1 MPKSKKFNLI
11 VPRGQRTCEVYEE
24 AQKTTIIREL
34 EFHMSQVYDI
44 LQKAN
49 NLDHLAFDIY
59 EIWSQNIEKEI
70 YYPLY
75 D

>member
-11 VPRGQRTCEVYEE
+11 VPMGQRTREVYEK
-24 AQKTTIIREL
+24 AAKTAIMQKL
-34 EFHMSQVYDI
+34 DFHMSEVFDI

-49 NLDHLAFDIY
+49 NLDHLAFDSY
-59 EIWSQNIEKEI
+59 ENWSQTIEKEI
-70 YYPLY
+70 YYPLW

>member
-1 MPKSKKFNLI
+1 MI
-11 VPRGQRTCEVYEE
+11 VPRGQRTREVYEK
-24 AQKTTIIREL
+24 AAKTTIIREL
-34 EFHMSQVYDI
+34 EFHMSEVYDI

-49 NLDHLAFDIY
+49 NLDHLAFDSY

>member
-11 VPRGQRTCEVYEE
+11 VPRGERTREVYEK
-24 AQKTTIIREL
+24 ASKTMVIREL

-49 NLDHLAFDIY
+49 NLDHLAFDSY

>member
-1 MPKSKKFNLI
+1 M
-11 VPRGQRTCEVYEE
+11 G
-24 AQKTTIIREL
+24 
-34 EFHMSQVYDI
+34 QVYDI

-49 NLDHLAFDIY
+49 NLDHLAFDSY